1 MKITLEPYSGGT
13 YTASN
18 EAEHISEVVTMFKGL
33 LVQVGYHP
41 ETVDK
46 CFLDV
51 DEWFPEKDTK
61 ASTNEEV
68 EDYLHNIYNQTH

>member
-1 MKITLEPYSGGT
+1 
-13 YTASN
+13 
-18 EAEHISEVVTMFKGL
+18 
-33 LVQVGYHP
+33 

-61 ASTNEEV
+61 APTNEEV
-68 EDYLHNIYNQTH
+68 EDYLHNLYNQTH